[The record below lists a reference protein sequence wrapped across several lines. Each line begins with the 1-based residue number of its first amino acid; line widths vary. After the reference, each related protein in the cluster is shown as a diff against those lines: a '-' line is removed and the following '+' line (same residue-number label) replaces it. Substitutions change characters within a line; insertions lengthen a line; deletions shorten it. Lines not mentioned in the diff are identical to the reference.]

1 MPGLL
6 SKKTILS
13 NVYASVILFTFAAT
27 AFAQEKIGY
36 VLDINGEWYL
46 GSVSPQN
53 LRKGSA
59 VPGGGVIK
67 ARSPQ
72 EVSNL
77 IVIADLN
84 GRIIE
89 KRHCRDQVSCSR
101 PIQLPSSS
109 QNRQSLASRIIDA
122 VMGLWG
128 TEAVKYKTFGSRES
142 SRALREA
149 VVSLKDG
156 NIDLQ
161 DVFVSK
167 SEGSYL
173 IRFVLPANQRRIALG
188 PLDFRW
194 RPGNQALIAVGA
206 LGPGLYEVELLE
218 RNSQEP
224 DVGTEAWL
232 VIASPEQYQ
241 ELSSSFREAV
251 KLTESWRGDLR
262 RTTVSSFLRAYLDH
276 LASEMKR

>member
-13 NVYASVILFTFAAT
+13 NLYTAIILFTFAST
-27 AFAQEKIGY
+27 AFTQEKIGY

-46 GSVSPQN
+46 GSVSTQN
-53 LRKGSA
+53 LKKGSA
-59 VPGGGVIK
+59 VPGAGVIK

-89 KRHCRDQVSCSR
+89 KRYCRDRGSCIR
-101 PIQLPSSS
+101 PIQLPSTS
-109 QNRQSLASRIIDA
+109 QNQPSLTSRIINA

-128 TEAVKYKTFGSRES
+128 TEPVKYKTFGSRES
-142 SRALREA
+142 SKALREA

-156 NIDLQ
+156 NIDLH
-161 DVFVSK
+161 DVFINK
-167 SEGSYL
+167 SEGPYL

-188 PLDFRW
+188 PLDFRLG
-194 RPGNQALIAVGA
+194 PGNQSPIAVGA
-206 LGPGLYEVELLE
+206 LGPGLYEVELLD

-224 DVGTEAWL
+224 DIGTEAWL
-232 VIASPEQYQ
+232 LIANPEQYQ

-251 KLTESWRGDLR
+251 KLTESWGGDLK

-276 LASEMKR
+276 LASVIKR